1 MANTITAR
9 VLAQGTGDTPELIAW
24 EIRYTC
30 SCAGIPV
37 GQFIAQVPREATD
50 TEIES
55 AIRTQTA
62 ALLNTLQTEEV
73 FVESDVRGGH
83 I

>member
-1 MANTITAR
+1 METITAR
-9 VLAQGTGDTPELIAW
+9 VLSQGAGDTPDLIGW
-24 EIRYTC
+24 EVRYVC
-30 SCAGIPV
+30 SCIDVPTS
-37 GQFIAQVPREATD
+37 QFIAQVPRNATD

-62 ALLNTLQTEEV
+62 ALMNTLQTTHT